1 MRYVLS
7 LALLTSG
14 IAQAGSISAPGM
26 LGGPDSGAA
35 TPNPA
40 AVYFNPAAIAA
51 TEGVQVMID
60 GQLAFIRIDATSTRN
75 DGIDPNTREPYTV
88 AQARVQVPAAL
99 IGATWKPKPFIDI
112 TVNSPDGILGDALK
126 YLVELPNRVAFGFAL
141 TDAFVGGG
149 DYTAGEPD
157 LEAPFESHQRYAG
170 VVSKLITLHA
180 IPAVGI
186 TVMDGVHIGG
196 SYKLVLDSFYAMQAS
211 DPLHAEGVGP
221 SDGAYESDTLLTIDA
236 SGMHTGWTVGAY
248 VDRFSMARVGVSY
261 TRNGVFDTAGT
272 GSVEAPDQIGGG
284 SPEALVTFTA
294 PLPDVLH
301 AWVNSDI
308 NERLTVGA
316 GVEWQRWGACCGGP
330 DGDIVIG
337 VTSLDG
343 DALGADAE
351 DNLSV
356 EIATTQYSPRRL
368 IDSMNFGMNA
378 GYQLNEATWLGA
390 RIQKN
395 GSAVPDY
402 AVSATN
408 VDYANVGFMVA
419 ARRQLGAHV
428 ELGLA
433 YSKFFLEER
442 EITNSAWDAAAS
454 SPDYVDDRFSPSFP
468 FKASTNGVYSGK
480 VDVVGVRLAMTF

>member
-1 MRYVLS
+1 MRYVFS
-7 LALLTSG
+7 LALLTSSF
-14 IAQAGSISAPGM
+14 AQAGSISAPGM

-60 GQLAFIRIDATSTRN
+60 GQLAFIRVDATTTRN
-75 DGIDPNTREPYTV
+75 DGIDPNTGEPYTV
-88 AQARVQVPAAL
+88 AQARVQVPAAI
-99 IGATWKPKPFIDI
+99 IGATWKP
-112 TVNSPDGILGDALK
+112 L
-126 YLVELPNRVAFGFAL
+126 ERVAFGFAL

-186 TVMDGVHIGG
+186 TVMDGLHIGG
-196 SYKLVLDSFYAMQAS
+196 SYKVVLDSFYAMQAS
-211 DPLHAEGVGP
+211 DPLGNEGSALIKG
-221 SDGAYESDTLLTIDA
+221 DDAYVNDTLLTIDA

-248 VDRFSMARVGVSY
+248 FDRIPMARVGVSY

-272 GSVEAPDQIGGG
+272 GSVSAPDMLGGG
-284 SPEALVTFTA
+284 SPDALVTFTA

-337 VTSLDG
+337 VKSVDG
-343 DALGADAE
+343 DALGADSE
-351 DNLSV
+351 DGLSI

-368 IDSMNFGMNA
+368 VDSMNFGMNA
-378 GYQLNEATWLGA
+378 GYQVNDATWLGV
-390 RIQKN
+390 RVQRN

-408 VDYANVGFMVA
+408 IDYANVGFMVA
-419 ARRQLGAHV
+419 ARRQLGDHV

-442 EITNSAWDAAAS
+442 EITNSAWDVRDPS
-454 SPDYVDDRFSPSFP
+454 SPDYVDERFSPSLP
-468 FKASTNGVYSGK
+468 YKAGTNGTYSGK
-480 VDVVGVRLAMTF
+480 VDVVGVRLGMAF

>member
-75 DGIDPNTREPYTV
+75 DGIDPNTGAPYTV
-88 AQARVQVPAAL
+88 AQARVQVPAAI
-99 IGATWKPKPFIDI
+99 IGATWKPF
-112 TVNSPDGILGDALK
+112 
-126 YLVELPNRVAFGFAL
+126 ERVAFGFAL

-157 LEAPFESHQRYAG
+157 LDAPYESHQRYAG

-186 TVMDGVHIGG
+186 TVMDGLHVGG

-211 DPLHAEGVGP
+211 DPLGNEG
-221 SDGAYESDTLLTIDA
+221 GALIKGDDAYVNDTLLTIDA

-248 VDRFSMARVGVSY
+248 FDRIPMARVGVSY

-272 GSVEAPDQIGGG
+272 GSVDAPDMLGGG

-301 AWVNSDI
+301 AWVNSDV

-337 VTSLDG
+337 VTSVDG
-343 DALGADAE
+343 DALGVDAE
-351 DNLSV
+351 DDLSI

-378 GYQLNEATWLGA
+378 GYQINEATWLGA

-442 EITNSAWDAAAS
+442 EITNSAWDVRDTS
-454 SPDYVDDRFSPSFP
+454 SPDYVDERFSPSLP
-468 FKASTNGVYSGK
+468 YKASTNGTYSGK
-480 VDVVGVRLAMTF
+480 VDVVGVRLAMAF

>member
-75 DGIDPNTREPYTV
+75 DGIDPNTGEPYTV

-99 IGATWKPKPFIDI
+99 IGATWKPF
-112 TVNSPDGILGDALK
+112 
-126 YLVELPNRVAFGFAL
+126 ERVAFGFAL

-221 SDGAYESDTLLTIDA
+221 SGGAYESDTLLTIDA

-368 IDSMNFGMNA
+368 IDSMNVGMNA
-378 GYQLNEATWLGA
+378 GYQINEATWLGA

-408 VDYANVGFMVA
+408 IDYANVGFMVA

-468 FKASTNGVYSGK
+468 FKASANGVYSGK
-480 VDVVGVRLAMTF
+480 VDVVGVRLAMAF